1 MWETGQRRIGTAA
14 AVAMTVV
21 AVGAAELGALSPAM
35 AAPAHGSNT
44 FAKAYQ
50 KTVAQKTSDISLA
63 MHETVG
69 GQAIKITASG
79 AFNYAADEGHLTMKI
94 NLGSAG
100 AAQTLQEVLANGQAY
115 IQLPSSEQ
123 SLLGG
128 KPWIA
133 VGIGTSGGAVSGES
147 PTSALSLLQAS
158 TSGVKKVGSATIDGL
173 PTTEYRA
180 NVDPT
185 KAAAK
190 QSPQMRKVFQ
200 QALSQFAGLHSV
212 PVQVWIDNQNRI
224 RRIKEA
230 VTLKPNT
237 GSAAA
242 SAGQVKVA
250 TTVDLT
256 NYGVPVSV
264 TVPPPDQVSHQ
275 SLSQLGAGGSSGGT
289 STSS

>member
-1 MWETGQRRIGTAA
+1 MWETGQRRIGVAA
-14 AVAMTVV
+14 GVAMTMV
-21 AVGAAELGALSPAM
+21 AVGALELGAVSPAV
-35 AAPAHGSNT
+35 AAPTHGSNT

-50 KTVAQKTSDISLA
+50 KTVGQKSSDVALS
-63 MHETVG
+63 MNERVS
-69 GQAIKITASG
+69 GQVIKITATG
-79 AFNYAADEGHLTMKI
+79 AFNYATNEGHLTMAI

-115 IQLPSSEQ
+115 IELPPSEQ

-133 VGIGTSGGAVSGES
+133 VPVGSGSSGVSGES

-158 TSGVKKVGSATIDGL
+158 ASGVTKVGSATIDGV

-180 NVDPT
+180 RVDPT
-185 KAAAK
+185 KAASK
-190 QSPQMRKVFQ
+190 QSPQVRKLFQ

-212 PVQVWIDNQNRI
+212 PVQAWIDNQDRI
-224 RRIKEA
+224 RRIKET
-230 VTLKPNT
+230 VTLNPNA

-242 SAGQVKVA
+242 SAGRITVA

-275 SLSQLGAGGSSGGT
+275 SLSQLGAGASSGGS
-289 STSS
+289 STSA

>member
-1 MWETGQRRIGTAA
+1 MWETGQRRIGAVA
-14 AVAMTVV
+14 AVAMTVA

-50 KTVAQKTSDISLA
+50 KTVGEKSSDVSLNMNESVA
-63 MHETVG
+63 
-69 GQAIKITASG
+69 GQVIKISATG
-79 AFNYAADEGHLTMKI
+79 AFNYAANEGHLTMNI

-133 VGIGTSGGAVSGES
+133 VPVGSGSSGVSGQS

-158 TSGVKKVGSATIDGL
+158 ASGVTKLGSASIDGV

-185 KAAAK
+185 KAASK
-190 QSPQMRKVFQ
+190 QSPQVRKVFQ

-224 RRIKEA
+224 RRIKET
-230 VTLKPNT
+230 VTLNPNA

-242 SAGQVKVA
+242 STGQIKVA

-256 NYGVPVSV
+256 NYGVPVTV

-275 SLSQLGAGGSSGGT
+275 SLSQLGAGASSGGASTT
-289 STSS
+289 S